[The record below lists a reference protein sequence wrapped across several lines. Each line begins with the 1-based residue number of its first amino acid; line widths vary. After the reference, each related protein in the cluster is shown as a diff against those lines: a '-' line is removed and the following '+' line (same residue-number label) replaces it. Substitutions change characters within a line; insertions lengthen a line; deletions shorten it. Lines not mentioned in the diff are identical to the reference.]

1 MYTVYVVPLS
11 VAKCLSIISLSL
23 MMGLI
28 SSLTP
33 FTPSMWYLFNT
44 SLSDPSSALL
54 SKTRMSV
61 NSKAYTSGKED
72 EKGHTC
78 EFIHSNYVLL
88 LCVIHVYVHVYRYT
102 STCTCIQCMY
112 IHVHVHIHSVRTV
125 SEYVLQ
131 LTYCL
136 PVCYFPAQDPLMEQ
150 SPGLGGQAKV
160 LILLCYG
167 VSSLVKMAGVQPGL
181 ILFEQSLVLR
191 LLHLSVDILAN
202 VLDTH

>member
-1 MYTVYVVPLS
+1 
-11 VAKCLSIISLSL
+11 
-23 MMGLI
+23 MGLI

-78 EFIHSNYVLL
+78 ELIHSNYVSNY
-88 LCVIHVYVHVYRYT
+88 CVSYMYMYMY
-102 STCTCIQCMY
+102 MY
-112 IHVHVHIHSVRTV
+112 IHVHIHSVCTV

-131 LTYCL
+131 RTYCL
-136 PVCYFPAQDPLMEQ
+136 PVCYLPAQDPLMEQ
-150 SPGLGGQAKV
+150 SPGLSGQAKV
-160 LILLCYG
+160 LVLLCYG
-167 VSSLVKMAGVQPGL
+167 VSSLVKMAGVQSGL
-181 ILFEQSLVLR
+181 IFFKQSLVLR

>member
-1 MYTVYVVPLS
+1 MYTYMYLYMRLPIHCTCILSTILQVRTIDSYCTCKKCFFMYTVYVVPLS

-61 NSKAYTSGKED
+61 NSRAYTSGKED

-78 EFIHSNYVLL
+78 ELIHFNYVSNY
-88 LCVIHVYVHVYRYT
+88 CVSYMYMYMYIH
-102 STCTCIQCMY
+102 
-112 IHVHVHIHSVRTV
+112 IHVHV
-125 SEYVLQ
+125 YVYTC
-131 LTYCL
+131 TYTHT
-136 PVCYFPAQDPLMEQ
+136 
-150 SPGLGGQAKV
+150 
-160 LILLCYG
+160 LC
-167 VSSLVKMAGVQPGL
+167 M
-181 ILFEQSLVLR
+181 
-191 LLHLSVDILAN
+191 HC
-202 VLDTH
+202 